1 MASKIVK
8 MGRPSNKSLSKLHNK
23 IEMGERPNIGDVG
36 RAVREDITIQHYN
49 PKLEKLRSVLASE
62 GVILSN
68 HSPKN
73 RGIPIAIKNYLE
85 LDENID
91 ICSPLNVRYLVN
103 QLNKSENF
111 FMSTYGLG
119 ATGDVTPRTMIV
131 WRFLGGHV
139 HVIAFCTNNKNSNE
153 KGGGLFMLR
162 VLKRFCEEANIPCIT
177 LYALKPAESY
187 YKKKGNDF
195 IYAVNR
201 RGYVTDESGHKAM
214 VWWNPAFLP
223 GEYNTGLYNAREH
236 DIDGEDMPLNDYVN
250 EEIDRVPRFGDFADL
265 VVQINR
271 ENKAQTIRIDRNTE
285 REKLIPI
292 VSRSNVRERSRD
304 SSSGDEEDLES
315 GKRMHDGTWLT
326 GVPNNQRN
334 YDSDDSDDSEGD
346 EEILEIGKGERNT
359 QGKMVWRGGSRRRK
373 RTRKTARRRK
383 TTRKNKRNKKTYKR

>member
-49 PKLEKLRSVLASE
+49 SKLEKLRSVLASE
-62 GVILSN
+62 GVNLSN

-111 FMSTYGLG
+111 FMSTYGVS
-119 ATGDVTPRTMIV
+119 ATGDVSPKTMIV

-139 HVIAFCTNNKNSNE
+139 HIIAFCTNNKNSNE

-177 LYALKPAESY
+177 LYALKPAEGY
-187 YKKKGNDF
+187 YKKRGNDF

-214 VWWNPAFLP
+214 VWWNPTFLP

-250 EEIDRVPRFGDFADL
+250 EELDKVPRFRDFVDL
-265 VVQINR
+265 VVQIKR

-285 REKLIPI
+285 REKLVPI

-326 GVPNNQRN
+326 GVSNNQRN
-334 YDSDDSDDSEGD
+334 YNSDDSEGE

-359 QGKMVWRGGSRRRK
+359 QGKMVWYGGSRRRK
-373 RTRKTARRRK
+373 RSRKTARRRK
-383 TTRKNKRNKKTYKR
+383 TTCKNKGNKKAYKR